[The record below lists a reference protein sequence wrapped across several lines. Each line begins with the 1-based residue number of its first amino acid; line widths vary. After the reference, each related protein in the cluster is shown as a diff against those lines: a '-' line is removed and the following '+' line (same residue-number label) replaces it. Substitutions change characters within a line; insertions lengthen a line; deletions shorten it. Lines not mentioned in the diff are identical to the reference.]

1 MCENGC
7 GTAGATTAVAESDAP
22 QSRWVGGSGVDD
34 LQAQAVVDQLLHRH
48 QPARVVEGIRGSD
61 ELYEFLQRPHDTGR
75 FLERTG
81 FTD

>member
-1 MCENGC
+1 LYVALSRRRD
-7 GTAGATTAVAESDAP
+7 GTGT
-22 QSRWVGGSGVDD
+22 
-34 LQAQAVVDQLLHRH
+34 
-48 QPARVVEGIRGSD
+48 QPARVVAGIRGSD